1 MTRSHAFQP
10 HAFRSHAFGR
20 MSIALHWLVAAGI
33 IGMLAFGMVIGAME
47 SGREKTEAIQIHKS
61 IGLVVGVLALA
72 RLVWRVRE
80 GFPQPLPGLPRWER
94 LAARRTHELL
104 LVLTVL
110 MPVTGILK
118 SVTYARPIQ
127 VFGLPFIPQLLEEKH
142 VPLNEVV
149 SSTHMVAG
157 YLLAALVLLHAA
169 AALKHHVIDRDGT
182 LSRILRPAG

>member
-1 MTRSHAFQP
+1 MTRPQALP
-10 HAFRSHAFGR
+10 PHAFGR

-47 SGREKTEAIQIHKS
+47 SGREKTEAIQVHKS
-61 IGLVVGVLALA
+61 FGLIVGLLALA
-72 RLVWRVRE
+72 RLVWRARE
-80 GFPQPLPGLPRWER
+80 GFPQPVPGLPRWER
-94 LAARRTHELL
+94 LAARRAHELL

-127 VFGLPFIPQLLEEKH
+127 VFGMPFIPQLMAEKN

-149 SSTHMVAG
+149 STAHVVAG

-182 LSRILRPAG
+182 LSRILKPAG